1 MHGSIF
7 WVFRDYAEATHG
19 TGTWLKLL
27 KDAGLTEKVYL
38 QQVYSDTEMVSLI
51 TAASALSGK
60 AVPVLLE
67 DFGEFLAPSLISM
80 YGHLMKR
87 GWRTLDIIEHTEA
100 TAHSA
105 VRRAEAGAAPP
116 FLRTKRSGQEE
127 LTLIYSSP
135 RKLCSL
141 AVGVA
146 KGLGKH
152 FKEEVTIQH
161 SVCMLR
167 GDAACEI
174 VIQAHAVK
182 PLRSKAHHPN

>member
-1 MHGSIF
+1 MHGRIF
-7 WVFRDYAEATHG
+7 WEFRDYAEARHG
-19 TGTWLKLL
+19 AGTWLKLL
-27 KDAGLTEKVYL
+27 KEVGLEEKVYL
-38 QQVYSDTEMVSLI
+38 QQVYPDTEMVSLI

-60 AVPVLLE
+60 TIPVLLE

-87 GWRTLDIIEHTEA
+87 EWRTLDIIEHTEA

-116 FLRTKRSGQEE
+116 FLRTKRLGQED

-135 RKLCSL
+135 RKLCAL

-152 FKEEVTIQH
+152 FQEDVTIQH

-167 GDAACEI
+167 GDAVCEI
-174 VIQAHAVK
+174 VIQARAVK
-182 PLRSKAHHPN
+182 PVRSRAHHQT